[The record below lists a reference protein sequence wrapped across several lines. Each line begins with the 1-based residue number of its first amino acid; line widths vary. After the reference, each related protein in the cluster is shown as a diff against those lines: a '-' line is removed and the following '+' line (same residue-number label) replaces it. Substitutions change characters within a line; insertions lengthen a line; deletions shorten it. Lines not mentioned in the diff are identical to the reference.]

1 MDKIYEGAIATIV
14 AAAGEDATYGLPGV
28 NGLFRE
34 IRRTLTVDG
43 ILLAE
48 SLPKLPLILAK
59 SIWATRGWTYQE
71 AVLSRRCIFFTDHQV
86 YLTCR
91 CSSSCEAIRFA
102 PGTRDVRESATR
114 LRADI
119 FDVELKTAGKRRAG
133 LWDFFDHLYHYKHRS
148 LSYENDSLNAFQ
160 GILAKFSYTTV
171 YGIPIA
177 PLIKDQKLD
186 ELELAHAFAR
196 GLWWFERPLG
206 DEIPTFAR
214 HPPEIY
220 QYVRQPLFPSWSWAG
235 WAGKIPP
242 KLASSNAKY
251 LQDEHCNNGDTD
263 LKIWLGNDTHGRLS
277 LKELIQLSGAL
288 GPHFDAFP
296 VLYIEADTYKL
307 KIQVDKRRIESATPM
322 SFAVGCSCPLQ
333 VDCLKDHG
341 GARYRLIRLLVDLA
355 GDDSST
361 CRSFPCEAVAV
372 KIFTHNPTS
381 GGPFTT
387 ADCLV
392 VDERD
397 SLCTLIG
404 TVTFWDCDEWAP
416 RVRRRMLK
424 LR

>member
-1 MDKIYEGAIATIV
+1 VDKIYEGAIATIV

-186 ELELAHAFAR
+186 ELELAHA
-196 GLWWFERPLG
+196 
-206 DEIPTFAR
+206 
-214 HPPEIY
+214 
-220 QYVRQPLFPSWSWAG
+220 
-235 WAGKIPP
+235 
-242 KLASSNAKY
+242 LASSNAKY

-404 TVTFWDCDEWAP
+404 TVTFWDSDEWAP
-416 RVRRRMLK
+416 RVQRRMLK